1 MATFSFELVS
11 PERLLFSGEVNSVVV
26 PGTEGTLTVL
36 AQHEP
41 FMTSIRPGIITITQA
56 DGHHEQHFIRGGFC
70 DVASEGLTILAE
82 EAIPVKDVSED
93 VLNHEVELAEA
104 EFEASQNPEERR
116 AAAEKLAQIIELRH
130 IPLPW

>member
-1 MATFSFELVS
+1 M
-11 PERLLFSGEVNSVVV
+11 
-26 PGTEGTLTVL
+26 
-36 AQHEP
+36 
-41 FMTSIRPGIITITQA
+41 
-56 DGHHEQHFIRGGFC
+56 
-70 DVASEGLTILAE
+70 
-82 EAIPVKDVSED
+82 KDVSED